1 MDPLD
6 FAPPP
11 AYDDQEFD
19 QKVTRATQISLE
31 APPTHTQ
38 NSEISE
44 ERWAEIEEAAFQAA
58 IAASLVE
65 SSGSGSA
72 GQSSSHIEPGPPS
85 PSANRALLS
94 TTQPLR
100 IEKKGK
106 VSVDLKQGKD
116 RPSWL
121 PEADGPS
128 SRYEASGSGL
138 ESNPFDGD
146 DIAPPPFADIAPHG
160 SSHFAP
166 ESDPQP
172 YQQPVSGQTSA
183 TTSPAL
189 SDTSLLP
196 NLDALSISASLSGH
210 EWSRPHTPAQ
220 RSGGQGLMPN
230 TEQTYNHYRQSLP
243 ASPSQT
249 MGQHY
254 EERRPHSATS
264 PTFAAAAQATMYS
277 RPSPAV
283 PMVNFNPSVAYGKT
297 AMRYAPAPA
306 VVIQQEPQE
315 EVYRANAFYNA
326 SVSAHLTPQRKN
338 NERTTSSN
346 HPPSSF
352 HRSYSSGNSPQPAY
366 QRYESP
372 GVQSIPL
379 TPSASTGQ
387 QWQPNYSPQN
397 RPMSVNSVDTVYSSN
412 GVSQQQ
418 YLATANYIQA
428 QHSGHTGWAPA
439 TPDRQIQTNYYR

>member
-58 IAASLVE
+58 IAASLAE

-85 PSANRALLS
+85 PSANRAPLS
-94 TTQPLR
+94 TTRPLR

-166 ESDPQP
+166 ESVPQP
-172 YQQPVSGQTSA
+172 YQEPVSGQTSA

-220 RSGGQGLMPN
+220 RSEHSGGQGLMPN
-230 TEQTYNHYRQSLP
+230 TEHTYNHYRQSLP
-243 ASPSQT
+243 PSPSQT

-338 NERTTSSN
+338 NQRTTSSFGLIEGKLKDLKGEKEALDDLSMELELADEQEPVLYKIGEIFVHMRLSRALKRLEKDQERLDQN
-346 HPPSSF
+346 LKDFTS
-352 HRSYSSGNSPQPAY
+352 
-366 QRYESP
+366 
-372 GVQSIPL
+372 QSDECETSMKELKAKLYAKFGKSINL
-379 TPSASTGQ
+379 
-387 QWQPNYSPQN
+387 
-397 RPMSVNSVDTVYSSN
+397 DE
-412 GVSQQQ
+412 
-418 YLATANYIQA
+418 
-428 QHSGHTGWAPA
+428 
-439 TPDRQIQTNYYR
+439 